1 MRTYRRLQRRRTWAT
16 HFTQFTNIHSSK
28 CFLPRLV
35 LDNLCAYVCSAVFG
49 LLQCCR
55 LQALQNELKAKKW
68 LQSLAVFWGLI
79 SVHFCSSCLEKVIN
93 LTREA
98 LDNTA
103 WPCCSCPVTIRGKM
117 WLRSPHISWV
127 CCICRFPPFF
137 RSLAS
142 PSALYGS
149 PGMNASR
156 FQLHCDFIYISA

>member
-1 MRTYRRLQRRRTWAT
+1 MIAVTCS
-16 HFTQFTNIHSSK
+16 FFGFN
-28 CFLPRLV
+28 F
-35 LDNLCAYVCSAVFG
+35 CA
-49 LLQCCR
+49 LL
-55 LQALQNELKAKKW
+55 
-68 LQSLAVFWGLI
+68 
-79 SVHFCSSCLEKVIN
+79 CSSCLEKVIN

-98 LDNTA
+98 LHNTA

-127 CCICRFPPFF
+127 GCICRFPPFF

-156 FQLHCDFIYISA
+156 FQLHCDFIYISALRQGRHTCTHACTFLSQPLMQDLGNQVNWYQAVWFIVDIAGLCLFSVAWPFTAFLN

>member
-1 MRTYRRLQRRRTWAT
+1 MRTYRRLQRRRKWTT
-16 HFTQFTNIHSSK
+16 HFTQFTNIHSTK

-35 LDNLCAYVCSAVFG
+35 VDNLCAYVCSAVFG

-55 LQALQNELKAKKW
+55 CEHCRMNLKLKSDCSHLQFFWFNFCALL
-68 LQSLAVFWGLI
+68 
-79 SVHFCSSCLEKVIN
+79 CSSCLEKVIN

-98 LDNTA
+98 LHNTA

-127 CCICRFPPFF
+127 GCLCHFPPLF